1 MCSARPRFAGNLF
14 SSTFSRISDRR
25 RLLKENKNTNPT
37 KNITPQIPIASGA
50 KRPGEPLN
58 VFYSI
63 KLTQTQ
69 RIKLIK
75 LGGPQ
80 WIRNQIERSA

>member
-1 MCSARPRFAGNLF
+1 VS
-14 SSTFSRISDRR
+14 
-25 RLLKENKNTNPT
+25 
-37 KNITPQIPIASGA
+37 A
-50 KRPGEPLN
+50 KRLGEPLN

-75 LGGPQ
+75 LGGPE
-80 WIRNQIERSA
+80 WIRNQIERFTELPSLVENNAGQICNGRIHQDATAGRGD

>member
-1 MCSARPRFAGNLF
+1 VS
-14 SSTFSRISDRR
+14 
-25 RLLKENKNTNPT
+25 
-37 KNITPQIPIASGA
+37 A

-69 RIKLIK
+69 RIKLLQ
-75 LGGPQ
+75 LGGPE
-80 WIRNQIERSA
+80 WIRNQIERSTELPGLGASDAGQICSGRLHQDATTGRGN

>member
-1 MCSARPRFAGNLF
+1 MS
-14 SSTFSRISDRR
+14 
-25 RLLKENKNTNPT
+25 
-37 KNITPQIPIASGA
+37 A
-50 KRPGEPLN
+50 KREGEPLN

-75 LGGPQ
+75 LGGPE
-80 WIRNQIERSA
+80 WIRNQIERSTELPGLGASDAGQIRSGRLHQDATTGRGN

>member
-1 MCSARPRFAGNLF
+1 MS
-14 SSTFSRISDRR
+14 
-25 RLLKENKNTNPT
+25 
-37 KNITPQIPIASGA
+37 A

-69 RIKLIK
+69 RIKLLQ
-75 LGGPQ
+75 LGGPE
-80 WIRNQIERSA
+80 WIRTQIERSTELCSLGASDSGQVRSGQLHPDAAAGRGD

>member
-1 MCSARPRFAGNLF
+1 MS
-14 SSTFSRISDRR
+14 
-25 RLLKENKNTNPT
+25 
-37 KNITPQIPIASGA
+37 A

-69 RIKLIK
+69 RIKLLQ
-75 LGGPQ
+75 LGGPE
-80 WIRNQIERSA
+80 WIRNKIERSTELPGLGENDIGQIRPGQLHQDAAASRGD

>member
-1 MCSARPRFAGNLF
+1 MS
-14 SSTFSRISDRR
+14 
-25 RLLKENKNTNPT
+25 
-37 KNITPQIPIASGA
+37 A
-50 KRPGEPLN
+50 KRPGEPMN

-75 LGGPQ
+75 LGGPE
-80 WIRNQIERSA
+80 WIRNQIERFTELPSLGASDAGQIRIGQLYPDATTVRGD

>member
-1 MCSARPRFAGNLF
+1 MS
-14 SSTFSRISDRR
+14 
-25 RLLKENKNTNPT
+25 
-37 KNITPQIPIASGA
+37 A
-50 KRPGEPLN
+50 KRLGEPMN

-75 LGGPQ
+75 LGGPE
-80 WIRNQIERSA
+80 WIRNQIERSTELCSLGASDAGQIRNGRLHSDAAADRGD

>member
-1 MCSARPRFAGNLF
+1 MS
-14 SSTFSRISDRR
+14 
-25 RLLKENKNTNPT
+25 
-37 KNITPQIPIASGA
+37 A

-75 LGGPQ
+75 LGGPE
-80 WIRNQIERSA
+80 WIRTQIERSTELPGLGASDAGQICSGRLHSDAAAGRGD

>member
-1 MCSARPRFAGNLF
+1 MS
-14 SSTFSRISDRR
+14 
-25 RLLKENKNTNPT
+25 
-37 KNITPQIPIASGA
+37 A
-50 KRPGEPLN
+50 KRLGEPMN

-75 LGGPQ
+75 LGGPE
-80 WIRNQIERSA
+80 WIRNQIERSTELPGLGASDAGQIRSGRIHQDATAVGGD

>member
-1 MCSARPRFAGNLF
+1 M
-14 SSTFSRISDRR
+14 TKK
-25 RLLKENKNTNPT
+25 RL
-37 KNITPQIPIASGA
+37 
-50 KRPGEPLN
+50 GEPMN

-75 LGGPQ
+75 LGGPE
-80 WIRNQIERSA
+80 WIRNQIERFTELPSLGENDAGQICYGRLHSDAAADRGD

>member
-1 MCSARPRFAGNLF
+1 MS
-14 SSTFSRISDRR
+14 
-25 RLLKENKNTNPT
+25 
-37 KNITPQIPIASGA
+37 A

-69 RIKLIK
+69 RIMLLK

-80 WIRNQIERSA
+80 WIRNQIERSTELSRLGESDIGQIRPRRLPAATGPTRGD

>member
-1 MCSARPRFAGNLF
+1 MCKRYICTTTTETTMS
-14 SSTFSRISDRR
+14 
-25 RLLKENKNTNPT
+25 
-37 KNITPQIPIASGA
+37 A

-69 RIKLIK
+69 RIMLLK

-80 WIRNQIERSA
+80 WIREQIEKAMRKPDDNRN

>member
-1 MCSARPRFAGNLF
+1 MS
-14 SSTFSRISDRR
+14 
-25 RLLKENKNTNPT
+25 
-37 KNITPQIPIASGA
+37 A

-69 RIKLIK
+69 RIKLLQ
-75 LGGPQ
+75 LGGPE
-80 WIRNQIERSA
+80 WIRNQIERSTELPSLGENDAGQICNGRIHQDATAGRGN

>member
-1 MCSARPRFAGNLF
+1 MS
-14 SSTFSRISDRR
+14 
-25 RLLKENKNTNPT
+25 
-37 KNITPQIPIASGA
+37 A

-63 KLTQTQ
+63 KLTKTQ

-80 WIRNQIERSA
+80 WIRNQIERSTKLCSLGENDAGQICSGRLHQDATAVGGD

>member
-1 MCSARPRFAGNLF
+1 M
-14 SSTFSRISDRR
+14 T
-25 RLLKENKNTNPT
+25 
-37 KNITPQIPIASGA
+37 A
-50 KRPGEPLN
+50 KRTGEPMN

-75 LGGPQ
+75 LGGPE
-80 WIRNQIERSA
+80 WIRNQIERSTELPSLGENDTGQVRSGRLPKTSGPTGGA

>member
-1 MCSARPRFAGNLF
+1 VS
-14 SSTFSRISDRR
+14 
-25 RLLKENKNTNPT
+25 
-37 KNITPQIPIASGA
+37 A
-50 KRPGEPLN
+50 KRPGEPLS

-69 RIKLIK
+69 RIQLIK

-80 WIRNQIERSA
+80 WIRNQIERSTELPSLGENDTGQVRLGRLPKATGPAGGD

>member
-1 MCSARPRFAGNLF
+1 MS
-14 SSTFSRISDRR
+14 
-25 RLLKENKNTNPT
+25 
-37 KNITPQIPIASGA
+37 A

-69 RIKLIK
+69 RIQLIK
-75 LGGPQ
+75 LGGPE
-80 WIRNQIERSA
+80 WIRNQIERSTKLCSLGENDAGQICSGQLYQDAAAGRGD